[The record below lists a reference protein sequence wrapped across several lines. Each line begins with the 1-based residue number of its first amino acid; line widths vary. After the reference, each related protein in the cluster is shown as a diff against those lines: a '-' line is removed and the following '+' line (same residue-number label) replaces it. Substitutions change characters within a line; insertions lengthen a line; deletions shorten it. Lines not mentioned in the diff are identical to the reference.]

1 MSELTAEQTAQAIK
15 EAESIV
21 AEVAQESAGGILA
34 LHGSNLWLLSQ
45 GLLNYRDAYIG
56 LKGSTDALLTDAERR
71 LSALQADARDAA
83 RYRFLRDFLDP
94 DDYYSKF
101 PRWTVACESGGMG
114 TIYRGEKMDAAID
127 AALNAR
133 EGKS

>member
-71 LSALQADARDAA
+71 LSALQADARVPPRIATKAMFKAGYEAAAFPRDPEICAAMWTAMWDAA
-83 RYRFLRDFLDP
+83 MSDKP
-94 DDYYSKF
+94 
-101 PRWTVACESGGMG
+101 
-114 TIYRGEKMDAAID
+114 
-127 AALNAR
+127 
-133 EGKS
+133 